1 MSQLEDDVPPT
12 GEQLHMPS
20 PSLLPVLLAVGLAL
34 ALVGV
39 TVSIILTIVGLLI
52 TWFCP
57 NRQTIMQWEWANDYL
72 YAGVFAVLTTV
83 CLLSMANPPAF
94 IYFQF

>member
-1 MSQLEDDVPPT
+1 VRILI
-12 GEQLHMPS
+12 GLAI
-20 PSLLPVLLAVGLAL
+20 VLL
-34 ALVGV
+34 
-39 TVSIILTIVGLLI
+39 
-52 TWFCP
+52 CP